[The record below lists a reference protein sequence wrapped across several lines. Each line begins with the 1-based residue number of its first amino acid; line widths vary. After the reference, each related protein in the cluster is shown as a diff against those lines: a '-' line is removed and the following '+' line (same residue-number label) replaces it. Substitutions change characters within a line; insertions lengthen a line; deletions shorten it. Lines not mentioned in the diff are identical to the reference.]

1 MASASSCCSVGRGAR
16 ARFKRVAYWTDE
28 PPAGQDDATPLET
41 LNKVY
46 AMGLENLKKVVE
58 NQ

>member
-1 MASASSCCSVGRGAR
+1 VWK

-28 PPAGQDDATPLET
+28 PPAGQDDATPLT
-41 LNKVY
+41 ALNKVY
-46 AMGLENLKKVVE
+46 PMGLENLKKIIEE